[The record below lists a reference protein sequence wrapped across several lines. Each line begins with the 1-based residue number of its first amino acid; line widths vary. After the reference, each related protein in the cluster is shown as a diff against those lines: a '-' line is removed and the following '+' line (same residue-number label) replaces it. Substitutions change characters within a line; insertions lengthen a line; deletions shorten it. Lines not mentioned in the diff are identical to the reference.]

1 MSYFRYFPRVNY
13 LFGDEQRPDQFEN
26 LSIYTEVVDTI
37 KNNVSFYTDY
47 YIQDGER
54 PDQVSHRLYGTSTV
68 HWSFFLMNDKIR
80 ERGWPLT
87 NREIYEKA
95 QKDYPSTV
103 LTTRTVLTDKFKI
116 GQTVT
121 GTTSGATG
129 TINHRHLDFGQLVL
143 SADTGTFVA
152 GETITSLNENDVL
165 ETIVLTSTAVEYLSA
180 HHYEN
185 VSGETVDID
194 PTVGPGAL
202 LTEITYL
209 DRYISM
215 NDELK
220 QIRIIKPEIMTSI
233 TKSYREAITS

>member
-1 MSYFRYFPRVNY
+1 VSYFRYFPRVDY

-26 LSIYTEVVDTI
+26 ISVYTEIIDSI
-37 KNNVSFYTDY
+37 KNNVAFYTDY

-54 PDQVSHRLYGTSTV
+54 PDQVSYNLYGTATA
-68 HWSFFLMNDKIR
+68 HWTFFLMNDKLR

-95 QKDYPSTV
+95 QADYSETV
-103 LTTRTVLTDKFKI
+103 LTTRTVLTDKFKV
-116 GQTVT
+116 GQTIT

-129 TINHRHLDFGQLVL
+129 TIDHRHLDLGQLVL
-143 SADTGTFVA
+143 SGDTGTFIA
-152 GETITSLNENDVL
+152 GETITSLNENDIL

-185 VSGETVDID
+185 ASGEVVDID

-202 LTEITYL
+202 LTEVTYL

-220 QIRIIKPEIMTSI
+220 QIRIIKPEIMPNI
-233 TKSYREAITS
+233 TKSYREAISS